1 MSMTGLSTVVF
12 VGTAFNLALPL
23 FILFKG
29 EKKRI
34 NLVFIGLG
42 MSVALWTLCHGFALR
57 TESNEQAL
65 LWTRRIMFG
74 AILLPPFFSWFVK
87 LIEKEDYKVS
97 LPVFLTHLAIT
108 GFFLLNV
115 FSHQMISDAHWEN
128 WGISWHGGY
137 IFNIYSIYYLGFM
150 GYGIYLLAKRCRHT
164 TGLTRTQAL
173 YVLMGASLSA
183 GFGMLVNIALPMF
196 NVVELN
202 KFGPLGTLGLIGF
215 WSYAIFRY
223 RLMDVNL
230 VFRYTFIYG
239 LFVGTVAAPMLFI
252 VWWSNSLVVAS
263 ILILVALGI
272 APSLMSKWKGSFTRI
287 VDKLAWFQGK
297 YESLKNVGYYERV
310 ILGSISPRHW
320 YINMVDSVNR
330 LIETEGVVGY
340 MLDEE
345 LDAYLPQAWSGM
357 DREAAIRS
365 MRGEKRDLLGL
376 MKERK
381 GIVFR
386 DSLIHELPIERA
398 RQIDG
403 MMGVLGAHLCVP
415 FSDGEKI
422 IGFITVG
429 KKLKKGIPFFKTNE
443 IHFNS
448 IRDLLGLPI
457 TKDKNQIKIID
468 QLNNRL
474 DLEKGPYKVSDHEI
488 YEALNGLVNEKDFLS
503 DLDLNSLKLRS
514 EGIQLLKKYHDRVG
528 LSKKQKLVLHTAV
541 IRSLLK
547 DEIGPGPEDLI
558 NAEDIDAL
566 TLLFSAGQ
574 ETLMVMM
581 TAVTQQKRSAEWAHD
596 LRQPF
601 DKGSF
606 QLIDDIVGGKLGL
619 VNNEQRQALFAMKQD
634 SGFIRRKLEAL
645 INPQADVVHLSVRD
659 VRTILEEL
667 SLKYELLCLHNK
679 INFKID
685 LPDTG
690 HKIECDVEI
699 LIFRIFGNLM
709 DNALR
714 HTPLGGSIQIGV
726 KPEAEIITI
735 SIKNVGGDP
744 IEPDHLTRIFERGT
758 QGGGNGAVGVAGL
771 GLFNVAQSM
780 KANNGKVWVTSTKEE
795 GTTFFLEF
803 PLIQEFKQATGI

>member
-1 MSMTGLSTVVF
+1 MTGLSTVVF

-29 EKKRI
+29 NKKQI
-34 NLVFIGLG
+34 NFVFFALG

-57 TESNEQAL
+57 AESNEQAL

-87 LIEKEDYKVS
+87 LIENEDYKVS
-97 LPVFLTHLAIT
+97 LPVFLTHLTIT
-108 GFFLLNV
+108 GYFLFNI
-115 FSHQMISDAHWEN
+115 FSPQMISDAHWEN
-128 WGISWHGGY
+128 WGISWRGGY

-150 GYGIYLLAKRCRHT
+150 GYGIYLLAKRCRKT
-164 TGLTRTQAL
+164 TGLTRTQGL

-196 NVVELN
+196 KIVEFN
-202 KFGPLGTLGLIGF
+202 KYGPLGTLSLIGF

-239 LFVGTVAAPMLFI
+239 LFIATLATPMLFI

-272 APSLMSKWKGSFTRI
+272 APTLMSKWKGSFTHI

-297 YESLKNVGYYERV
+297 YESLKNVGYFERV

-357 DREAAIRS
+357 DRETAIRS
-365 MRGEKRDLLGL
+365 MRGEKWDLLEL
-376 MKERK
+376 MKERR

-403 MMGVLGAHLCVP
+403 MMEVLGAHLCVP

-422 IGFITVG
+422 IGFITLG
-429 KKLKKGIPFFKTNE
+429 RKLKKGIPFFKTHE
-443 IHFNS
+443 ILFNS
-448 IRDLLGLPI
+448 IRDLLDLPI
-457 TKDKNQIKIID
+457 TKDKNKIKIID
-468 QLNNRL
+468 QLTSRL
-474 DLEKGPYKVSDHEI
+474 DLQKGPYKVSDHEI
-488 YEALNGLVNEKDFLS
+488 VEALNGLVNEKEFLGDF
-503 DLDLNSLKLRS
+503 DLNCLNLRS
-514 EGIQLLKKYHDRVG
+514 EGMQLLKKYHEHIG
-528 LSKKQKLVLHTAV
+528 LSKRQKLVLHTAV

-547 DEIGPGPEDLI
+547 DEIGPGPEELI

-596 LRQPF
+596 LRHPF

-606 QLIDDIVGGKLGL
+606 RLIDDLTGSKLGP
-619 VNNEQRQALFAMKQD
+619 VSNEQKQALLAIKQD
-634 SGFIRRKLEAL
+634 SGFIRRKLETL
-645 INPQADVVHLSVRD
+645 INPQSDVLHLSLRD
-659 VRTILEEL
+659 VRELLEEL
-667 SLKYELLCLHNK
+667 SLKYELLCLHHK
-679 INFKID
+679 INFRID
-685 LPDTG
+685 LPDLG
-690 HKIECDVEI
+690 HKIKCDAEI

-714 HTPLGGSIQIGV
+714 HTPAGGSIQIGV
-726 KPEAEIITI
+726 IPKVE
-735 SIKNVGGDP
+735 SIVVSINNSGGEPIDP
-744 IEPDHLTRIFERGT
+744 NQLARIFERGT
-758 QGGGNGAVGVAGL
+758 QGGGSEKVGIAGL
-771 GLFNVAQSM
+771 GLFNVDQAM
-780 KANNGKVWVTSTKEE
+780 KANNGKVWVASTKEG

-803 PLIQEFKQATGI
+803 PLILDFK